1 MEQNNGILDRS
12 LKLRHIVFLG
22 LAYMS
27 PFAVFDTF
35 GIVSETTKGHVP
47 MSYIL
52 VTVAVLFTAFSYG
65 KMVKLYPTAGS
76 AYTYTRQTMNSGLG
90 FLVGWAS
97 LLDYLFLPM
106 INALLADVYLSSGFP
121 NVPKWVWI
129 IGLILLITI
138 MNVVGVKVAVSANV
152 LMVVFQFLIVL
163 IFVILNIRSIIFG
176 YDVNFSF
183 NPFYSHHMAWG
194 PVISG
199 ASILALSF
207 LGFDAVT
214 TLSEETIEPKKNV
227 PRGIFL
233 IAVIGGIFFI
243 AVTYFMQ
250 CLFPNVASLKNI
262 SGASPEIAKYI
273 GGTIFQSIFLAGAL
287 VSVTASGLAAQ
298 TSASRLLYAMGRDGV
313 LTKKL
318 FSYIHPRLKTP
329 IFNVIILG
337 VLALTALFLSLTTAT
352 SLINFGAY
360 TAFSFVNLSV
370 IVYYVRNKR
379 SHTFSSIISSI
390 IIPLIGF
397 AVNAYLWFSLDR
409 DAMILGLS
417 WTAVGIVYLV
427 YLTRFFTKKPPE
439 FDFDESESI
448 SG

>member
-1 MEQNNGILDRS
+1 MEQNNVKLVRS

-35 GIVSETTKGHVP
+35 GIVSEVTKGHVP
-47 MSYIL
+47 LAYIL
-52 VTVAVLFTAFSYG
+52 VTIAVLFTAFSYG
-65 KMVKLYPTAGS
+65 KMVKLYPAAGS
-76 AYTYTRQTMNSGLG
+76 AYTYTSQTMNSGLG

-106 INALLADVYLSSGFP
+106 INALLANVYLSSGFP

-129 IGLILLITI
+129 IGLILLMTT
-138 MNVVGVKVAVSANV
+138 MNVIGIKVAVSANV
-152 LMVVFQFLIVL
+152 LMVTFQFLVVL
-163 IFVILNIRSIIFG
+163 IFVILNIRAIIFG
-176 YDVNFSF
+176 GHHFSF
-183 NPFYSHHMAWG
+183 HPFYTDHISWG

-227 PRGIFL
+227 PRGIFC
-233 IAVIGGIFFI
+233 IAMAGGVFFI

-250 CLFPNVASLKNI
+250 CLFPNVASLQNV

-273 GGTIFQSIFLAGAL
+273 GGTVFQSIFLAGAL
-287 VSVTASGLAAQ
+287 VSVTASGLASQ

-318 FSYIHPRLKTP
+318 FSYVHPRFKTP

-337 VLALTALFLSLTTAT
+337 ILALAALFLNLATAT

-370 IVYYVRNKR
+370 IVYFIRNKKKYTFR
-379 SHTFSSIISSI
+379 SVISNI
-390 IIPLIGF
+390 IIPLAGF

-409 DAMILGLS
+409 HAMIMGLCWS
-417 WTAVGIVYLV
+417 AVGIVYLV
-427 YLTRFFTKKPPE
+427 YLTRGFTKKPPK
-439 FDFDESESI
+439 FDFDETESV